1 MSEPVEDYTQ
11 ALLSIRRRDDNLGG
25 IPSFLALGELTRPQ
39 DGPAAAGEA
48 PDGPLARLAVAYLER
63 QLGDRSE
70 ATLDDL
76 HAALSVLAAHHFDLP
91 GGAGP
96 PA

>member
-25 IPSFLALGELTRPQ
+25 IPSFLALGELTGPE
-39 DGPAAAGEA
+39 PAAAA
-48 PDGPLARLAVAYLER
+48 PADPDAPLARLAIAYLER
-63 QLGDRSE
+63 QLGDRPD

-91 GGAGP
+91 GGEGR